1 MYPLSNSN
9 PVFDVLSTWKLQKN
23 KNTTGYYG
31 QALSLLLYG
40 PPSKLC
46 RHVMTSSKIFKL
58 QTRKFI
64 RQKLSSLFHHLE
76 MLRNFNPEIFA
87 ANFFKTLKL
96 NLWFV
101 QTTKL
106 CFSFVTTET
115 HLIKLSDCS
124 YHTEPNW
131 GGSLSAS
138 PPPEIKHLH
147 IHPVLSNHEYM

>member
-23 KNTTGYYG
+23 KNTTGY
-31 QALSLLLYG
+31 LW
-40 PPSKLC
+40 
-46 RHVMTSSKIFKL
+46 TSFIPVAVWATQVSSADTWWHHQRYSNCKPE
-58 QTRKFI
+58 KFI
-64 RQKLSSLFHHLE
+64 KQKLSSLFHHLE
-76 MLRNFNPEIFA
+76 MLRTSIQKL
-87 ANFFKTLKL
+87 FKLTSLQTLKL

-124 YHTEPNW
+124 YHTE
-131 GGSLSAS
+131 A
-138 PPPEIKHLH
+138 
-147 IHPVLSNHEYM
+147 